1 MRHTFVRAA
10 AALTGATFA
19 LALTANAPAQDA
31 GVKQVEQLVKKAE
44 ATVAAIGET
53 KLQLTKTR
61 TCTTPCFRYRDR
73 PQGSLQEA
81 PEGDGEHREE
91 AVRDRAEEGRDGR

>member
-53 KLQLTKTR
+53 KLQLTKTMDVYN
-61 TCTTPCFRYRDR
+61 TLLPIPR
-73 PQGSLQEA
+73 PTARIST
-81 PEGDGEHREE
+81 RSS
-91 AVRDRAEEGRDGR
+91 RRRWRAQRRSGQRSR